1 MFDNKNNVGKVK
13 EKVQIKMVV
22 LTAVENVTI
31 HGYEKGHAS
40 DKSLSIAKT
49 ADDDKDKT
57 NDKKRIASE

>member
-1 MFDNKNNVGKVK
+1 MFDNKNKVGKVK

-31 HGYEKGHAS
+31 QGYEKGQAS

-57 NDKKRIASE
+57 NDK

>member
-31 HGYEKGHAS
+31 HGYEKGQAS

-57 NDKKRIASE
+57 NDK